1 MVLFNCQY
9 KTLKPTGGLWES
21 IRPNLEPTSCKE
33 TSLRP
38 LLANG
43 VSLGTRQPCED
54 ISSESCL
61 GLKES
66 PIFQVGEC
74 QSLVSI
80 PYFLL
85 PNRVKILLKYENYVG
100 YLDLNKH
107 GSNTIISEIAGS
119 LSSF

>member
-9 KTLKPTGGLWES
+9 KTLKPTGGLSES

-74 QSLVSI
+74 QRSNPI
-80 PYFLL
+80 ITRYHNNNLL
-85 PNRVKILLKYENYVG
+85 FVRNFWRNLKFEVLMQIIIAENMKT
-100 YLDLNKH
+100 NITKK
-107 GSNTIISEIAGS
+107 
-119 LSSF
+119 F